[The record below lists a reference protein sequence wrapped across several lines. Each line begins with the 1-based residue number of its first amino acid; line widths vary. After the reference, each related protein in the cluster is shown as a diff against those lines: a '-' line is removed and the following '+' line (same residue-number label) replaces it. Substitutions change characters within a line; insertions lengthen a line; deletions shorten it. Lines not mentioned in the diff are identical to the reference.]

1 MKAPKMHRIV
11 AGVAFALAGA
21 SPVVHAQAGNT
32 IYACVNNSSGQV
44 SIVAASTGCPQ
55 NSTQKSWNVIGPTGA
70 TGPAGPTGATGPAGS
85 AGATGPA
92 GPAGVSGY
100 EIVQSGSVSIL
111 SGALVLCPAGK
122 VAIGGGFNNSG
133 GTELHASYPAAGG
146 WFVQAGA
153 ESLVAFGDVYAIC
166 ATASP

>member
-1 MKAPKMHRIV
+1 
-11 AGVAFALAGA
+11 
-21 SPVVHAQAGNT
+21 
-32 IYACVNNSSGQV
+32 
-44 SIVAASTGCPQ
+44 
-55 NSTQKSWNVIGPTGA
+55 
-70 TGPAGPTGATGPAGS
+70 
-85 AGATGPA
+85 
-92 GPAGVSGY
+92 VSGY